1 MNQDLDNC
9 KYEESKDSRI
19 TYIPVGQYL
28 ALIFSVPEG
37 YLTTWEAWEN
47 YFRTIYGT
55 SDIAIEEKSYWAR
68 TVGEKE
74 VPYWKIIG
82 PTGFIQ
88 ANGYFYSQETQ
99 RREVEAQGFVIEA
112 AGKEKKSIRV
122 KDYKKYLYDLS
133 QIDASCIINT
143 DIPSLSLL
151 DVIDDIRAGK
161 LPYPAGL

>member
-1 MNQDLDNC
+1 M
-9 KYEESKDSRI
+9 
-19 TYIPVGQYL
+19 
-28 ALIFSVPEG
+28 
-37 YLTTWEAWEN
+37 
-47 YFRTIYGT
+47 
-55 SDIAIEEKSYWAR
+55 
-68 TVGEKE
+68 
-74 VPYWKIIG
+74 
-82 PTGFIQ
+82 
-88 ANGYFYSQETQ
+88 
-99 RREVEAQGFVIEA
+99 EAQGFVIEA